1 MHEVVGALS
10 EVLGVELAQA
20 LGHYSATCCGFGEF
34 RKDGRANKITDS
46 TLEQWALWRGEPG
59 AFATAFRA
67 HCVETAR
74 GQKDRPGIVR
84 GWWRQAKLLEK
95 QVTDAAR
102 RHPPKDASDK
112 PDKNPR
118 GFAAGTPA
126 GLSRNGNGSTYG
138 TTKGEPGESAVESV
152 RPALALEARRP
163 EMVAPTSGDPVAFEA
178 RRAELKAQIAAAKR
192 GGVA

>member
-34 RKDGRANKITDS
+34 RKVGGAIKITYS

>member
-46 TLEQWALWRGEPG
+46 TLEQWALWRREPG